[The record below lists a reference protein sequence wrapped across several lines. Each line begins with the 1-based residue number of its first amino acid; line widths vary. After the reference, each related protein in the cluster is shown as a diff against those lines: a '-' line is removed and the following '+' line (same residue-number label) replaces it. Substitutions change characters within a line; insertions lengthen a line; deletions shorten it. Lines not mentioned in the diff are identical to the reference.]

1 MEKIKNRY
9 WSFLKQFISEDVDI
23 IFIFFGIAV
32 LIASII
38 IPFGLLGEENHPLLK
53 FALVFGIPVAFG
65 FIFQCLFIF
74 PLVFAFKEVRRE
86 NEFNKLVVDCLK
98 QIGEL
103 RDGME
108 PGQVYHISKG
118 YSCLRND
125 VELVKGLIEKSL
137 GSGFQVRVE
146 CHAEVSQYRIEMLK
160 LLELP
165 EAATPSD

>member
-9 WSFLKQFISEDVDI
+9 WSFLKQFISEGADL
-23 IFIFFGIAV
+23 IFVYFGISV
-32 LIASII
+32 LILSIL
-38 IPFGLLGEENHPLLK
+38 IPFGLLGEVNHSLLR
-53 FALVFGIPVAFG
+53 FALVFGIPVVFG
-65 FIFQCLFIF
+65 LIFQCLFIF
-74 PLVFAFKEVRRE
+74 PLVFAFQEARRE

-125 VELVKGLIEKSL
+125 VERVKGLIEKSL
-137 GSGFQVRVE
+137 GPGFQVRVE
-146 CHAEVSQYRIEMLK
+146 CHSEVSNYRIEMLK
-160 LLELP
+160 LMELP
-165 EAATPSD
+165 EVRTI